1 MFGRRDCNYGTT
13 GVSAKGYLHLGISKQ
28 CARLPHSPF
37 YQRDALGGVNIQTHV
52 GAHINVL

>member
-1 MFGRRDCNYGTT
+1 MFGWKDCNYGTT

-28 CARLPHSPF
+28 CARLPHSL